1 MCDIL
6 PGRAGTS
13 APLLDLTVD
22 LQAARAPTLARE
34 EHQMHEQTFSR
45 QYLRNVVS
53 SLVHEG
59 HDPFIKYAELKY
71 VQRAFHATMA
81 SSACAGWL
89 ALNRAVESLEARA
102 KARTH

>member
-1 MCDIL
+1 M
-6 PGRAGTS
+6 R
-13 APLLDLTVD
+13 
-22 LQAARAPTLARE
+22 
-34 EHQMHEQTFSR
+34 EQTFSR

-71 VQRAFHATMA
+71 VQRAYDATMA

-89 ALNRAVESLEARA
+89 ALNRVVESLEARA
-102 KARTH
+102 KARTCPLVAFSNLKWLSLRYGVA